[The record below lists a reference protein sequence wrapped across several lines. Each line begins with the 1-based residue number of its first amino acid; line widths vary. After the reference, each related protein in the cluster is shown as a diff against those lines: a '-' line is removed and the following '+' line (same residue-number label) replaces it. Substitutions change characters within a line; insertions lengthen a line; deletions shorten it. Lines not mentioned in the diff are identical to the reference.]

1 MILRPPRSTQSRSSA
16 ASDVYK
22 RQPLTGR
29 LRAITLAHR
38 RVRHPR
44 KPPDGPNVADITP
57 GSIHSGV
64 TFAARRA
71 DNGPTAN
78 GAPAPPWTRAPAHR
92 LWGRREARLLV
103 LGRDEAA
110 PFVNGLLSAVPDIDP
125 AETNE
130 WIEALD
136 GLVDER
142 GVPRARYILLSL
154 LTVSYTH
161 LR

>member
-110 PFVNGLLSAVPDIDP
+110 HSSTDCSLQCRTSTRRRRTSGSRLSTAWWTNVASPVRATSCLLYTSPS
-125 AETNE
+125 
-130 WIEALD
+130 
-136 GLVDER
+136 
-142 GVPRARYILLSL
+142 PRD
-154 LTVSYTH
+154 
-161 LR
+161 